1 MFALS
6 FKALFLEQK
15 INKRIDIFVLA
26 ISIFLG
32 FNVYILIEPFFSG
45 NFADFSI
52 SLLYTA
58 FAVIVVFMTTQKSK
72 ENVFF
77 YFLQLEHTDNQKIL
91 IQKLKELQ
99 KLERRRSLAKL
110 HEYLSA
116 HQMEVILKIVEKRL
130 EDKEAI
136 AKENI
141 EIAQLKND
149 IENVELKTYV
159 QERDFSKYT
168 AQELLEEIVK
178 TKDAQT
184 VLFTAVDEEGNEREI
199 QGIVQSGKI
208 VIRS

>member
-1 MFALS
+1 
-6 FKALFLEQK
+6 
-15 INKRIDIFVLA
+15 
-26 ISIFLG
+26 
-32 FNVYILIEPFFSG
+32 
-45 NFADFSI
+45 
-52 SLLYTA
+52 
-58 FAVIVVFMTTQKSK
+58 MTTQKSK

-99 KLERRRSLAKL
+99 KLERHRSLAKL
-110 HEYLSA
+110 HKYLSA

-149 IENVELKTYV
+149 IENVKLKTYV

-208 VIRS
+208 VI

>member
-1 MFALS
+1 
-6 FKALFLEQK
+6 
-15 INKRIDIFVLA
+15 
-26 ISIFLG
+26 
-32 FNVYILIEPFFSG
+32 
-45 NFADFSI
+45 
-52 SLLYTA
+52 
-58 FAVIVVFMTTQKSK
+58 
-72 ENVFF
+72 
-77 YFLQLEHTDNQKIL
+77 
-91 IQKLKELQ
+91 
-99 KLERRRSLAKL
+99 
-110 HEYLSA
+110 
-116 HQMEVILKIVEKRL
+116 MEVILKIVEKRL

-149 IENVELKTYV
+149 IENVKLKTYV

-208 VIRS
+208 VI